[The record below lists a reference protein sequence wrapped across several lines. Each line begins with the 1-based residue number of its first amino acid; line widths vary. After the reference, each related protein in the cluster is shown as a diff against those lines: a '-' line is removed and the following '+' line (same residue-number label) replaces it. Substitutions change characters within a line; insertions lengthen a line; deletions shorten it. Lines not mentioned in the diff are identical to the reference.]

1 MNPFTTPEIE
11 NVYAHY
17 DQQSYAM
24 LQEIRTRIYE
34 LAAMNDQV
42 GTIEESLKWGQP
54 SYATVRP
61 KSGTPIRLDVFDEQ
75 HVAIFVSCQSNLIE
89 RLRQI
94 YGYDLEFSKNR
105 AIVLSKNKPLNFTV
119 LDDCLMRALTYHN
132 T

>member
-1 MNPFTTPEIE
+1 
-11 NVYAHY
+11 
-17 DQQSYAM
+17 M

-42 GTIEESLKWGQP
+42 GSIEESLKWGQP
-54 SYATVRP
+54 SYATVKP

-75 HVAIFVSCQSNLIE
+75 HIAIFVSCQSNLIA
-89 RLRQI
+89 RLREI

-105 AIVLSKNKPLNFTV
+105 AIVLAKDKPLNFTV